1 MKNEIINRFCGTLQR
16 NGIEADWNDITNE
29 LVVIL
34 DDYDIKPA
42 ERALVVRD
50 ETINETLF
58 QKFLIGKAVA
68 GCSKRTLE
76 QYKSSI
82 RRFLDKVQKNIPDIT
97 TDDIR
102 LYLALRQ
109 TRDKISKSY
118 ADTELRYLRSL
129 FNYLTVEEL
138 IPKNPTAKITK
149 IKSEKKQKK
158 AFSDIEIEQIRGA
171 CQNNRER
178 AIVELLL
185 STGCRVSE
193 LVQIRLDDI
202 NNDEVLVHGK
212 GNKERIV
219 YLNAKALYVLREYLK
234 ERKDNNPYLF
244 PKGIW
249 NSTRKIRADWYKHP
263 ECIQEGHNDTGTI
276 EQFARKVGK
285 KVGILNCHPHRFR
298 RTCATMA
305 LSRGM
310 SLVQVS
316 KMLGHENLAT
326 TEIYLDIH
334 QEEIAAAHKKYV
346 V

>member
-149 IKSEKKQKK
+149 IRSEKKKKK
-158 AFSDIEIEQIRGA
+158 AFSDIEIEQIRGG
-171 CQNNRER
+171 CRNNRER
-178 AIVELLL
+178 TIVEMLL

-193 LVQIRLDDI
+193 LVQIKIDDI
-202 NNDEVLVHGK
+202 NGEEVLVHGK

-219 YLNAKALYVLREYLK
+219 YLNAKALYVLGEYLK
-234 ERKDNNPYLF
+234 ERKDKNPYLF
-244 PKGIW
+244 PKGVW
-249 NSTRKIRADWYKHP
+249 HGAQKLKAEWYKHP
-263 ECIQEGHNDTGTI
+263 ECIQEGHNDTGAI

-285 KVGILNCHPHRFR
+285 KAGVLNCHPHRFR

-310 SLVQVS
+310 SLIQVS